1 MNTNATRLSEKLIR
15 KILETGVNEVVY
27 SVDESEEQKYEK
39 IRVGGKFK
47 EVLSNI
53 RNFKMIREKEFPDS
67 KTSTRISGVLVN
79 PDQDIKKITNF
90 WEQYVD
96 HVVFVKEQIRW
107 DTYNNKPDGV
117 NSPCMY
123 LWERMYVWFDG
134 TINPCDVDYKS
145 ELSTGKLDYS
155 ENNIKDLWNSKLFQ
169 SLRKKHLNN
178 ERQSIKPCDRCG
190 LSF

>member
-1 MNTNATRLSEKLIR
+1 
-15 KILETGVNEVVY
+15 
-27 SVDESEEQKYEK
+27 
-39 IRVGGKFK
+39 
-47 EVLSNI
+47 
-53 RNFKMIREKEFPDS
+53 
-67 KTSTRISGVLVN
+67 
-79 PDQDIKKITNF
+79 
-90 WEQYVD
+90 
-96 HVVFVKEQIRW
+96 
-107 DTYNNKPDGV
+107 
-117 NSPCMY
+117 MY